1 MKISG
6 GLIRFINRERDK
18 GVTNRQMQSKEAKAR
33 LSDMIDQYQD
43 LVFTVCYRYT
53 SDYFASQDLAQDTF
67 ITAYAHLD
75 EIEAGKEKSY
85 LARVAVNHSI
95 DYLRKRKREELQ
107 PDEELAE
114 IPEETSGVEREAEER
129 DLRRE
134 LEERC
139 RKLKD
144 PYAEVAYRYFYR
156 EQTAEEIS
164 EQLNE
169 KAATIKTRIYRARDM
184 LREIYRKEGMQR

>member
-1 MKISG
+1 
-6 GLIRFINRERDK
+6 
-18 GVTNRQMQSKEAKAR
+18 MQSKDAKAR

-43 LVFTVCYRYT
+43 LIFTVCYRYT

-67 ITAYAHLD
+67 LTAYAHLD

-95 DYLRKRKREELQ
+95 DYLRKRKREELK
-107 PDEELAE
+107 PDDELTE
-114 IPEETSGVEREAEER
+114 IPEEASGVEREAEER

-144 PYAEVAYRYFYR
+144 PYGEVAYRYFCR

-184 LREIYRKEGMQR
+184 LREIYRKEGLQR